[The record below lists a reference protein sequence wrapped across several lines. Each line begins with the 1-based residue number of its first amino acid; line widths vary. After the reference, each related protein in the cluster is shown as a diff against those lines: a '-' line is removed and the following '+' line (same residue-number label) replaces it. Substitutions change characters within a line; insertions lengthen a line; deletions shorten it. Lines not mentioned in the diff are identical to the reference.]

1 MQISKY
7 TELKIKNLLC
17 YNFEKSQLYAKLCE
31 LNQTLHFTSSNTTD
45 TIKFLIQEN
54 ENHYILM
61 IPKENIMKETVS
73 DSVIALFYL
82 DAAIKIRFEG
92 SISEYQTFE
101 PKVKKWLKEQ
111 SLPSPTN
118 IYYCILQ
125 ADDTFD
131 FMIFDVYLSTDNSI
145 L

>member
-1 MQISKY
+1 
-7 TELKIKNLLC
+7 
-17 YNFEKSQLYAKLCE
+17 
-31 LNQTLHFTSSNTTD
+31 
-45 TIKFLIQEN
+45 
-54 ENHYILM
+54 M